1 MIAFESAMKA
11 INVVALGVIIFSLA
25 LGTALGLL
33 VQGDQP
39 RNQYF
44 QFTTSAVNPSSPVQC
59 GTIPKNYSNWLLIG
73 VVGNRTGINFQTA
86 TIFTPGLNIRLDI
99 PLNRTA
105 YAAYK
110 VVNSSYEEIVVP
122 LPSYFNQGDVLSLSI
137 SYYISG
143 FAPTSQTLTEAPILA
158 GNLSC

>member
-1 MIAFESAMKA
+1 MKA
-11 INVVALGVIIFSLA
+11 INAVALGVIIFSLA

-39 RNQYF
+39 RNQTF
-44 QFTTSAVNPSSPVQC
+44 SFTASAVYTSSPIHC
-59 GTIPKNYSNWLLIG
+59 GVIPKNYSNWLVIG

-105 YAAYK
+105 YVDYR
-110 VVNSSYEEIVVP
+110 VVNSSYESIIVP
-122 LPSYFNQGDVLSLSI
+122 LPNYFDQGNGLSLSI

-143 FAPTSQTLTEAPILA
+143 YAPTSQTLLETPLLA
-158 GNLSC
+158 GSLSC

>member
-1 MIAFESAMKA
+1 MAFGSAMKA
-11 INVVALGVIIFSLA
+11 INVLALGVIIFSLA

-44 QFTTSAVNPSSPVQC
+44 EFKTSAIYTSPAVQC
-59 GTIPKNYSNWLLIG
+59 GTIPKNYSNWLVIG

-86 TIFTPGLNIRLDI
+86 TVFTPGLNIRLDI

-105 YAAYK
+105 YAAYR
-110 VVNSSYEEIVVP
+110 VVNSTYEEIIIP
-122 LPSYFNQGDVLSLSI
+122 LPSYFDQGDVLSLSI

-143 FAPTSQTLTEAPILA
+143 FAPTSQTLAEAPILA
-158 GNLSC
+158 GRLSC